1 MPCLSMNFNRQFVE
15 LYKRNLTFSFD
26 TFKLIKIII
35 IKINYDIWRP
45 CQPKLALCGC
55 SILVGLEPRE

>member
-26 TFKLIKIII
+26 MFKLIKIII
-35 IKINYDIWRP
+35 IKINYDI
-45 CQPKLALCGC
+45 
-55 SILVGLEPRE
+55 